1 MAPHLSL
8 VRRLPDR
15 WRWRLLSALTD
26 PVRAARAMGVV
37 VGEDCRILSLAVS
50 AEYDLISIGDRV
62 TISSDVLFVT
72 HDGAGWLVRDDDG
85 RRHYWL
91 ARIAIGND
99 VIVGAR
105 TVIMPGIKIGDRCI
119 VAAGSVVTRSV
130 PDGSIVGGNPAR
142 LLRPRFPEAIV
153 QRLLALQWWDWPVE
167 KITRYA
173 PLLTGDVET
182 FLAAAAAEAEHRPA

>member
-1 MAPHLSL
+1 
-8 VRRLPDR
+8 
-15 WRWRLLSALTD
+15 
-26 PVRAARAMGVV
+26 MGVV

-50 AEYDLISIGDRV
+50 AEYELISIGDRV

-99 VIVGAR
+99 VFVGAR
-105 TVIMPGIKIGDRCI
+105 TIIMPGVEIGDRCV

-130 PDGSIVGGNPAR
+130 PDGSVVGGNPAR
-142 LLRPRFPEAIV
+142 LIGTFDAFSTKVRRT
-153 QRLLALQWWDWPVE
+153 WPQDRVVSSAV
-167 KITRYA
+167 KP
-173 PLLTGDVET
+173 PLSE
-182 FLAAAAAEAEHRPA
+182 R

>member
-8 VRRLPDR
+8 VQRLPDR

-72 HDGAGWLVRDDDG
+72 HDGAGWLVRDDEG
-85 RRHYWL
+85 HRHYWL
-91 ARIAIGND
+91 ARIAIGS
-99 VIVGAR
+99 VAP
-105 TVIMPGIKIGDRCI
+105 TVIRLPSTEAALGRGASSDEAAQILMKEIAPIDDVRSTAEYRRR
-119 VAAGSVVTRSV
+119 VAA
-130 PDGSIVGGNPAR
+130 N
-142 LLRPRFPEAIV
+142 
-153 QRLLALQWWDWPVE
+153 LLARFWND
-167 KITRYA
+167 T
-173 PLLTGDVET
+173 
-182 FLAAAAAEAEHRPA
+182 HRG